1 MSVHSLMPCMSSHQN
16 IILESEDA
24 MTALI
29 GLGANLASDLGS
41 PTESIYLALLE
52 LGRLSLTEICASA
65 LYESEAIGCP
75 PGSPNFINAVVA
87 ISLPRDHDAE
97 VLLDLLQ
104 NIERDF
110 GRAFNRQS
118 NAPRSLDLDLL
129 CFGSTVISSPR
140 LDLPHPRATLRRFVL
155 EPLAEIA
162 PDLILPGQIVPVREL
177 LDCLPPKPWVRRLSG
192 I

>member
-1 MSVHSLMPCMSSHQN
+1 
-16 IILESEDA
+16 

-29 GLGANLASDLGS
+29 GLGANLASDFGS
-41 PTESIYLALLE
+41 PAESICLALFE
-52 LGRLSLTEICASA
+52 LGRLSQTEICASA
-65 LYESEAIGCP
+65 LYESEAVGCP

-87 ISLPRDHDAE
+87 ISLPSAHGAE
-97 VLLDLLQ
+97 ELLDLLQ
-104 NIERDF
+104 IIEKDF
-110 GRAFNRQS
+110 GRAFDPQS

-129 CFGSTVISSPR
+129 CFGSTTRSSPR

-162 PDLILPGQIVPVREL
+162 PDLILPGQIEPVREL